1 MDINGLAGLIE
12 RVGFPV
18 VIAIV
23 GAVLYWQSNK
33 QSSSRDKSNATLL
46 QGQINI
52 LAKLSEDV
60 HASKIADIEAKGS
73 IYSVKEQITD
83 ESNGINGKLDGIKSE
98 LVGINGKLDTQ
109 HTTVLGQFAGF
120 LDRVTVINQKIAD
133 AKSAHEHRLDKIQTD
148 FISIKSEMV
157 SAIEKIIREERNNEI
172 AKIPIVNVN
181 HNGADG

>member
-1 MDINGLAGLIE
+1 MDFDIIGAIE
-12 RVGFPV
+12 RVGLPIVV
-18 VIAIV
+18 VIMGYI
-23 GAVLYWQSNK
+23 LYLQMSRQSAK
-33 QSSSRDKSNATLL
+33 RDESNATLL
-46 QGQINI
+46 KGQITI

-120 LDRVTVINQKIAD
+120 LDRVTAINQMIAD
-133 AKSAHEHRLDKIQTD
+133 AKTAHEHRLDKIQTD
-148 FISIKSEMV
+148 FLSIKSEMIT
-157 SAIEKIIREERNNEI
+157 AIEKIIREEKTNELQ
-172 AKIPIVNVN
+172 KSVPIGNPN
-181 HNGADG
+181 FHGADG